1 MAGLTA
7 DAAVVDALH
16 HALDADPTAG
26 SRPGQLRAELT
37 ARLGELAPS
46 HRPQIHQVV
55 AAAEDN
61 LPATLTRVA
70 PLTSQSLLRLS
81 EELATG
87 RGWTR
92 ATAERTIAIWATA
105 LGFGDLVASSWPRE
119 PLAVTVLPGDPPA
132 TPPSTEPLR

>member
-7 DAAVVDALH
+7 DAAVADALRRV
-16 HALDADPTAG
+16 LDADPSAG

-37 ARLGELAPS
+37 ARLGQLAPA

-70 PLTSQSLLRLS
+70 PLTAQSLLRLS
-81 EELATG
+81 EELAAG
-87 RGWTR
+87 RGWTL
-92 ATAERTIAIWATA
+92 ATAERAIATWATA

-119 PLAVTVLPGDPPA
+119 PLAATVLPAMPPA
-132 TPPSTEPLR
+132 AEPPR